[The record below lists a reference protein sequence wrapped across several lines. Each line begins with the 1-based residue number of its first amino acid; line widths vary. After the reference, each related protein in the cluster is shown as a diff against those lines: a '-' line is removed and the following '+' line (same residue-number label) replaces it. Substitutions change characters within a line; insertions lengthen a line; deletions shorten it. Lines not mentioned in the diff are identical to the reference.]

1 MKSPAKLPV
10 SRRAS
15 TYILTLVRS
24 CGSTD
29 RVTDMKLDVV
39 SVVFEVEE
47 VRILPRFLL
56 AQLLVEGLVGVTRR
70 ASAALFLLLGTTG
83 AAPGM

>member
-1 MKSPAKLPV
+1 
-10 SRRAS
+10 
-15 TYILTLVRS
+15 
-24 CGSTD
+24 
-29 RVTDMKLDVV
+29 MKLDVV

-56 AQLLVEGLVGVTRR
+56 ALLLVEGLVGVTGR
-70 ASAALFLLLGTTG
+70 ASAALFLLLGTAG

>member
-15 TYILTLVRS
+15 TSILTLVHS

-29 RVTDMKLDVV
+29 RETDMKLDVV
-39 SVVFEVEE
+39 SVMVEVEE
-47 VRILPRFLL
+47 VSILPRSFL
-56 AQLLVEGLVGVTRR
+56 AQLLVEGLIGVTGRVS
-70 ASAALFLLLGTTG
+70 ASLFLLLGTTR